1 MEINNGERRGGIIK
15 RDKKNAFLNL
25 EFIFLIKKNT
35 NPKQPYTH
43 TDLLFQTIFDRL
55 KALFV
60 VVVVARGHDHEGF

>member
-1 MEINNGERRGGIIK
+1 VEINNGERRGGIIK

-25 EFIFLIKKNT
+25 EFIFLIKKNP

-43 TDLLFQTIFDRL
+43 TALLFQTIFDRL